1 MVVNPLYRWILFY
14 VIQPFFLAPM
24 LAFAWSRFRR
34 GFLRPHWMGRFIA
47 VQAVDLVQGSIFFAL
62 ALSHRNNQWFR
73 HLSQPAVFAGMLWV
87 LARTSHPSPRRQG
100 LYWACAGTGLLAAV
114 AGVFVNGLFLRNA
127 LFTTTQCLIYIGLGV
142 YELRGLALRE
152 DDENLAAKPE
162 FWLYS
167 AILIYGSTTLI
178 FNASSNHFLR
188 VLPPHLLPLPW
199 LVHGL
204 VIVFYEIA
212 LAKVFLCRKPASS

>member
-1 MVVNPLYRWILFY
+1 VIKPVYRWIFLFLFD
-14 VIQPFFLAPM
+14 PFILAPV
-24 LAFAWSRFRR
+24 LAFAWSRIR
-34 GFLRPHWMGRFIA
+34 GGFSRPHWMGRFLA
-47 VQAVDLVQGSIFFAL
+47 VQIVDLVQGAIFIAL

-73 HLSQPAVFAGMLWV
+73 HLSQPVVFAGMLWV
-87 LARTSHPSPRRQG
+87 LVKTSHPSPRRLG
-100 LYWACAGTGLLAAV
+100 LYWACAATGLLAAV
-114 AGVFVNGLFLRNA
+114 AGVYVNGLFLRNA

-142 YELRGLALRE
+142 YELRKLALRD
-152 DDENLAAKPE
+152 DDENPAAKPE
-162 FWLYS
+162 FWLNS

-188 VLPPHLLPLPW
+188 ILPPHLLPLPW

-212 LAKVFLCRKPASS
+212 LAKVFLCRKPVSS

>member
-1 MVVNPLYRWILFY
+1 MIKPIYRWIFLFLFD
-14 VIQPFFLAPM
+14 PFILAPV
-24 LAFAWSRFRR
+24 LAFAWSRIR
-34 GFLRPHWMGRFIA
+34 GGFSRPHWMGRFLT
-47 VQAVDLVQGSIFFAL
+47 VQIIDLVQGAIFIAL

-73 HLSQPAVFAGMLWV
+73 HLSQPVVFAGMLWV
-87 LARTSHPSPRRQG
+87 LVKTSPPSPRRLG
-100 LYWACAGTGLLAAV
+100 LYWACAATGLLAAA
-114 AGVFVNGLFLRNA
+114 AGVYVNGLFLRNA

-142 YELRGLALRE
+142 YELRRLALRD
-152 DDENLAAKPE
+152 DDENLAAMPE
-162 FWLYS
+162 FWLNS